1 MMPRMSKITQA
12 KMITPLISVTE
23 DELRTQPSLMY
34 TCTLLI
40 IRRQPA
46 AKNWKFMAHVI
57 PITLYEYG
65 LIVFTFCS
73 AAK

>member
-1 MMPRMSKITQA
+1 
-12 KMITPLISVTE
+12 MITPLIISVTE
-23 DELRTQPSLMY
+23 DEPRTQPSLMY
-34 TCTLLI
+34 SCTLLI

-46 AKNWKFMAHVI
+46 AKNWKFIAHVI